1 MLGAFYPQRR
11 LADFVLGLSA
21 QPCPGC
27 GGEPPERG
35 HAYCLGC
42 SIELRVMDRVDALG
56 LEQELAWRMPV
67 VSVHALWWAEA
78 GSRAEALYKALKFG
92 GRRTLGPALGRAMAR
107 HRERMAPL
115 PDGLVP
121 VPTTIHRTWSRGY
134 NQAHLLAEGM
144 AAHASLPV
152 YPHLLQRLEGGR
164 NLARLGRNQRNEQA
178 KRDFVQARTVDGGP
192 YQTDQRDLNGLHLL
206 LVDDVMTSGATLE
219 QCGNLLIRR
228 GARLSVMVLARRRN
242 RI

>member
-1 MLGAFYPQRR
+1 MLGPFYPQRR
-11 LADFVLGLSA
+11 LVDFVLGASV

-35 HAYCLGC
+35 RPYCLGC
-42 SIELRVMDRVDALG
+42 SLELRGMDRVDALG
-56 LEQELAWRMPV
+56 LERELAWRLPV
-67 VSVHALWWAEA
+67 ASVHALWWAEA

-121 VPTTIHRTWSRGY
+121 VPTTIGRTWSRGY
-134 NQAHLLAEGM
+134 NQARLLAEGM
-144 AAHASLPV
+144 ATHWSLPV
-152 YPHLLQRLEGGR
+152 YPHLLQRLEGGL
-164 NLARLGRNQRNEQA
+164 NLARLGKTQRMEQA
-178 KRDFVQARTVDGGP
+178 KRDFIQANTVAGRP
-192 YQTDQRDLNGLHLL
+192 YRSEERDLLGLHLL

-219 QCGNLLIRR
+219 QCGDLLVRR
-228 GARLSVMVLARRRN
+228 GAQLSVMVLARRRN
-242 RI
+242 QI

>member
-1 MLGAFYPQRR
+1 MLGAVYPQRH
-11 LADFVLGLSA
+11 LVDFVLGGSA

-27 GGEPPERG
+27 GGDPPHSG

-42 SIELRVMDRVDALG
+42 SVELRVMDRADFLV
-56 LEQELAWRMPV
+56 LERELSWRLPV
-67 VSVHALWWAEA
+67 IQVHALWWAEA

-92 GRRTLGPALGRAMAR
+92 GRRTLGPALGLAMAR
-107 HRERMAPL
+107 HRERMAPW

-121 VPTTIHRTWSRGY
+121 VPTTLQRTWSRGY
-134 NQAHLLAEGM
+134 NQARLLAEGM

-152 YPHLLQRLEGGR
+152 YPHLLQRQEGGL
-164 NLARLGRNQRNEQA
+164 NLARLDKNQRFLQA
-178 KRDFVQARTVDGGP
+178 QRDFANARTLDNLLYTEP
-192 YQTDQRDLNGLHLL
+192 CLDLRGMHLL

-219 QCGNLLIRR
+219 QCGTLLIQR

-242 RI
+242 PI

>member
-1 MLGAFYPQRR
+1 
-11 LADFVLGLSA
+11 
-21 QPCPGC
+21 
-27 GGEPPERG
+27 
-35 HAYCLGC
+35 
-42 SIELRVMDRVDALG
+42 
-56 LEQELAWRMPV
+56 
-67 VSVHALWWAEA
+67 
-78 GSRAEALYKALKFG
+78 
-92 GRRTLGPALGRAMAR
+92 
-107 HRERMAPL
+107 MAPL

-192 YQTDQRDLNGLHLL
+192 YRTDQRDLNGLHLL